1 MFIHR
6 SFQTRPFLAS
16 IATTM
21 SIAMLLVLGAV
32 SASAHRAPA
41 RISRTAHSS
50 CKHRGRSKGHCKAG
64 TSLLSGPQG
73 KVGSTGPQGP
83 AGPQGPQGPK
93 GDPGA
98 TGPQGPGAVEYT
110 YDSTAPALTEQNTPL
125 GTAGPFQL
133 TGNCLQLGPSLI
145 EVTLDASNR
154 APVQIDYVHT
164 ESDEGSPALIWFG
177 SLTQNA
183 SINPEYLFGVTS
195 TSVGDKESYASG
207 RLTVTSPVHGQLE
220 VFAYAS
226 EATNVCHISTVW
238 IPAS

>member
-1 MFIHR
+1 MRKFTALIP
-6 SFQTRPFLAS
+6 SLA
-16 IATTM
+16 I
-21 SIAMLLVLGAV
+21 AV
-32 SASAHRAPA
+32 SFLTALTVDTSSASAQRPIHGGRSAHRAQT
-41 RISRTAHSS
+41 RGGKGKSRSHKVTLV
-50 CKHRGRSKGHCKAG
+50 K
-64 TSLLSGPQG
+64 GPQG
-73 KVGSTGPQGP
+73 QAGP
-83 AGPQGPQGPK
+83 AGPQGLTGAQGQK
-93 GDPGA
+93 GETGA
-98 TGPQGPGAVEYT
+98 TGPQGPGSVEYV
-110 YDSTAPALTEQNTPL
+110 YNSTAPANTEQITPL

-195 TSVGDKESYASG
+195 TSAGNRESYASG
-207 RLTVTSPVHGQLE
+207 RLTVTTPVHGQLE

-226 EATNVCHISTVW
+226 EATNECHISTTW